1 MMQMQDMYEIV
12 ERQKEIYDSVDEY
25 AALAEIL
32 PEYNIPLK
40 KLDGQV
46 VWMYWNDKR
55 LIPKIV
61 KRCIE
66 SVQRHVK
73 RDVVL
78 LTENT
83 VREYVNLPVFV
94 WEKYKNDV
102 ITPTHF
108 SDILRV
114 ALLTVYGGTWI
125 DATVYLT
132 GDIPKRYLDCELC
145 MVRGDTWRQY
155 KIQKFICCSSW
166 YISACPGNEFIT
178 AVRNALYGYWTKE
191 DELKEYF
198 LIHIFIARLLDEN
211 ADYKR
216 QWINM
221 PFLSSQNTHY
231 LNSMQHQKFDDIKW
245 NEIKEVSFMHKLSYK
260 TKADDYECYYK
271 KIMRNEI
278 G

>member
-1 MMQMQDMYEIV
+1 MQDMYKIA
-12 ERQKEIYDSVDEY
+12 ERQKEIYDSVDKY
-25 AALAEIL
+25 AAFAEIL

-40 KLDGQV
+40 QMDGQV

-66 SVQRHVK
+66 NVQRHVD
-73 RDVVL
+73 RNIVL
-78 LTENT
+78 LTDNT
-83 VREYVNLPVFV
+83 VQEYVNLPVYV
-94 WEKYKNDV
+94 WEKYRNGV

-108 SDILRV
+108 SDLVRV
-114 ALLTVYGGTWI
+114 ALLAVYGGTWI

-132 GDIPKRYLDCELC
+132 GDIPNRYLDCELC

-155 KIQKFICCSSW
+155 EIQKFICCSSW
-166 YISACPGNEFIT
+166 FISACSGNEFIT
-178 AVRNALYGYWTKE
+178 AVRNALYGYWISE
-191 DELKEYF
+191 EELKEYF
-198 LIHIFIARLLDEN
+198 LIHIIIARLLDEN
-211 ADYKR
+211 TDYKQ

-221 PFLSSQNTHY
+221 PFLSSQDAHY
-231 LNSMQHQKFDDIKW
+231 LNSIQYQKFDDTKW

-260 TKADDYECYYK
+260 AKVGDFESYYK

-278 G
+278 E